1 MFPRSLYLPLLL
13 LASSLA
19 QAQVWDERALKLD
32 PATATSA
39 IAPALD
45 GLGEV
50 HRTVTTQSAESQR
63 FFDQGLALVY
73 GFNHS
78 EAIRAFKEAA
88 RLDPRN
94 AMAWWGVAFSLG
106 PNLNLP
112 MTPDATA
119 PAWDALQKALALRER
134 ASPVE
139 QGLID
144 ALAQRYANP
153 APESRAAL
161 DRAFAEAMR
170 DLAGRFPNDADVL
183 TVFAD
188 ALMNLSPWN
197 YWNADGSPRGEAELI
212 VDTLERALRKDPDHT
227 GALHLHIHAVEAV
240 DARRAEASADRLLRQ
255 APNAG
260 HLVHMAS
267 HVYMNVGRYADAY
280 ASNVAANEADN
291 RYVAACKAQ
300 GLYPLFYHRHNQH
313 FLTWAAMLQ
322 GRRAAAMDAG
332 RLIAPGLTPGM
343 IAGPFS
349 ETLQHLMSQPVYVMA
364 RFGRWQE
371 LLAEPKPTAD
381 YTFSTAIWHY
391 GRGLAWRHTGQQGKA
406 RRELAELERIARSA
420 MMTDKYVGFAPAPAV
435 LGIAVD
441 ILAGEIAAARGDL
454 DAAIARFD
462 RAVRA
467 QDGFLYNEPPDWFFP
482 VRHYLG
488 ATLLDAGRAAEA
500 EVVYWQ
506 DLRRNPANGYALFG
520 LEQAQR
526 AQGKAAEADATALRL
541 VEAWRDADVKLTS
554 SRY

>member
-1 MFPRSLYLPLLL
+1 MNTRSLFLMLLL
-13 LASSLA
+13 LIAPLA
-19 QAQVWDERALKLD
+19 QAQFWDERALKLD
-32 PATATSA
+32 PSTATAA
-39 IAPALD
+39 VAPALD
-45 GLGEV
+45 GLGDI
-50 HRTVTTQSAESQR
+50 HRPVTTTSADSQR
-63 FFDQGLALVY
+63 FFDQGLALAY

-88 RLDPRN
+88 RLDPGN
-94 AMAWWGVAFSLG
+94 AMAWWGVAWSLG

-112 MTPDATA
+112 MTPDAA
-119 PAWDALQKALALRER
+119 NPAWDALQKALALRVR

-144 ALAQRYANP
+144 ALTRRYSNP

-170 DLAGRFPNDADVL
+170 ELAGRFPNDADVL

-212 VDTLERALRKDPDHT
+212 VETLERALRKDPDHT
-227 GALHLHIHAVEAV
+227 GALHLHIHAIEAA

-267 HVYMNVGRYADAY
+267 HIYMNVGRYADAY

-291 RYVAACKAQ
+291 RYVAACAAQ

-313 FLTWAAMLQ
+313 FLTWAAMFQ

-371 LLAEPKPTAD
+371 MLAEPTPVAD
-381 YTFSTAIWHY
+381 YSFSTAVWHY
-391 GRGLAWRHTGQQGKA
+391 GRGLAFRHTGQSGNA
-406 RRELAELERIARSA
+406 RRELAELERIARSPGMA
-420 MMTDKYVGFAPAPAV
+420 DKYVGFAPAPAV

-441 ILAGEIAAARGDL
+441 ILAGELAAARGDHA
-454 DAAIARFD
+454 AAIARFD

-467 QDGFLYNEPPDWFFP
+467 QDGFLYNEPPDWYFP

-488 ATLLDAGRAAEA
+488 AALLDAGRAAEA

-506 DLRRNPANGYALFG
+506 DLRRNPANGFALYG
-520 LEQAQR
+520 LAQAQK
-526 AQGKAAEADATALRL
+526 AQGKAGEADATAARL
-541 VEAWRDADVKLTS
+541 TGAWRDADVKLSS